1 MRAWKAVVLI
11 NLALLVGV
19 GWGYAFWGLRAAHF
33 QRELAE
39 AQAAAA
45 SGVERQ
51 WVVNGVVRAI
61 FPELG
66 VIVLTHGDITGYM
79 PAMTMPFDVKDTN
92 ELTGLKPEQPISFR
106 LTVTDTDG
114 WVDDIKSLGS
124 APEAGA
130 TNSGAGQLV
139 RAAEPL
145 QLATVVHFWK
155 R

>member
-19 GWGYAFWGLRAAHF
+19 GWGYAFWGLRAARF

-45 SGVERQ
+45 SGIERQ
-51 WVVNGVVRAI
+51 WVVDGVVRAI

-79 PAMTMPFDVKDTN
+79 PAMTMGFRVASPKIQESVSVGDAVRFT
-92 ELTGLKPEQPISFR
+92 LKGVLPNVAITAIEK
-106 LTVTDTDG
+106 
-114 WVDDIKSLGS
+114 IK
-124 APEAGA
+124 
-130 TNSGAGQLV
+130 
-139 RAAEPL
+139 
-145 QLATVVHFWK
+145 
-155 R
+155 